1 MYEMWA
7 SLTPRERERERERYY
22 EQETYLQGSGISK
35 YD

>member
-7 SLTPRERERERERYY
+7 SLTPRERERERYY